1 MAVEMG
7 LSHGADLE
15 APPGTGEVR
24 HHHLHDG
31 AASGLF
37 GSTGQ
42 PLSRYAA
49 TREADTPGEIGLTA
63 RRFARYADQRGGD

>member
-1 MAVEMG
+1 MTVEMG
-7 LSHGADLE
+7 LSHDVDLE
-15 APPGTGEVR
+15 DPGTGEVR
-24 HHHLHDG
+24 RHHLHES

-37 GSTGQ
+37 GSAGQ

-63 RRFARYADQRGGD
+63 RRFAR